1 MLLLSGIEFY
11 ICTDKNQT
19 MEVSQIVFQIALIL
33 VPAGAVLMT
42 AIYFMRRESEK
53 ELRNAQIELRK
64 ERQKF
69 FLPNRVDAYQRA
81 ILLMERIHPNSL
93 VMRHNNPGLPAAAL
107 QMQLL
112 EAIRNEYEHNIAQQM
127 FISQS
132 AWELVRNSKDETVK
146 IIHLAGQQ
154 MEATSTGM
162 DLSSK
167 IFEIVG
173 EIGELPSEIAVKAL
187 KEEVQ
192 ALF

>member
-1 MLLLSGIEFY
+1 
-11 ICTDKNQT
+11 
-19 MEVSQIVFQIALIL
+19 MEITQIVFQIALIL

-42 AIYFMRRESEK
+42 AVYFMRRESEK
-53 ELRNAQIELRK
+53 EMRNAQIELKK

-93 VMRHNNPGLPAAAL
+93 VMRHNNPGMPVAA
-107 QMQLL
+107 MQLTLL

-132 AWELVRNSKDETVK
+132 AWELVKKSKDETVK
-146 IIHLAGQQ
+146 IVHLAGQQ
-154 MEATSTGM
+154 LDATSTAM

-173 EIGELPSEIAVKAL
+173 EIGELPSEIAVRAL

-192 ALF
+192 SLF

>member
-1 MLLLSGIEFY
+1 
-11 ICTDKNQT
+11 
-19 MEVSQIVFQIALIL
+19 MEITQIVFQIALIL

-42 AIYFMRRESEK
+42 AVYFMRRESEK
-53 ELRNAQIELRK
+53 EMRSAQIELKK

-93 VMRHNNPGLPAAAL
+93 VMRHNNPGMPAAAM
-107 QMQLL
+107 QMTLL
-112 EAIRNEYEHNIAQQM
+112 EAIRSEYEHNIAQQM

-132 AWELVRNSKDETVK
+132 TWDLVRKSKDETVK
-146 IIHLAGQQ
+146 IVHLAGQQ
-154 MEATSTGM
+154 LDATATAM
-162 DLSSK
+162 DLSAK

-173 EIGELPSEIAVKAL
+173 EIGEMPSEIAVRAL

-192 ALF
+192 SLF

>member
-1 MLLLSGIEFY
+1 
-11 ICTDKNQT
+11 
-19 MEVSQIVFQIALIL
+19 MEITQIVFQIALIL

-42 AIYFMRRESEK
+42 AVYFMRRESEK
-53 ELRNAQIELRK
+53 EMRNAQIELKK

-93 VMRHNNPGLPAAAL
+93 VMRHNNPGMPAAAM
-107 QMQLL
+107 QVQLL

-132 AWELVRNSKDETVK
+132 AWELVRKSKEETVK
-146 IIHLAGQQ
+146 IVHLAGQQ
-154 MEATSTGM
+154 LDATATAM
-162 DLSSK
+162 DLSGK

-173 EIGELPSEIAVKAL
+173 EIGELPSEIAVRAL

-192 ALF
+192 SLF

>member
-1 MLLLSGIEFY
+1 MDI
-11 ICTDKNQT
+11 T
-19 MEVSQIVFQIALIL
+19 QIVFQIALIL

-42 AIYFMRRESEK
+42 AVYFMRRESEK
-53 ELRNAQIELRK
+53 EMRNAQIELRK

-93 VMRHNNPGLPAAAL
+93 VMRHNNPGLPAAAM
-107 QMQLL
+107 QVQLL
-112 EAIRNEYEHNIAQQM
+112 EAIRSEYEHNIAQQM
-127 FISQS
+127 FISQPT
-132 AWELVRNSKDETVK
+132 WDLVRKSKDETVK
-146 IIHLAGQQ
+146 IVHLAGQQ
-154 MEATSTGM
+154 LDSTATGM

-173 EIGELPSEIAVKAL
+173 EIGELPSEIAVRAL

>member
-1 MLLLSGIEFY
+1 M
-11 ICTDKNQT
+11 D
-19 MEVSQIVFQIALIL
+19 VAQIVFQIALIL
-33 VPAGAVLMT
+33 VPAGAVLLT
-42 AIYFMRRESEK
+42 AVYFMRRESEK

-69 FLPNRVDAYQRA
+69 FLPNRVDAYQRI

-93 VMRHNNPGLPAAAL
+93 VMRNNNPGMPAAA
-107 QMQLL
+107 MQVKLL
-112 EAIRNEYEHNIAQQM
+112 EAIRSEYEHNIAQQM
-127 FISQS
+127 FISQPT
-132 AWELVRNSKDETVK
+132 WELVKKSKDETVK

-154 MEATSTGM
+154 LDATATAM
-162 DLSSK
+162 DLSAK

-173 EIGELPSEIAVKAL
+173 EIGELPSDIAVKAL

>member
-1 MLLLSGIEFY
+1 MDI
-11 ICTDKNQT
+11 T
-19 MEVSQIVFQIALIL
+19 QIVFQIALII

-42 AIYFMRRESEK
+42 AIYFMRRESER
-53 ELRNAQIELRK
+53 ELRNAQIELKK
-64 ERQKF
+64 ERQQF

-93 VMRHNNPGLPAAAL
+93 VMRHNNPGLPAAAM
-107 QMQLL
+107 QVQLL
-112 EAIRNEYEHNIAQQM
+112 EAIRSEYEHNIAQQM
-127 FISQS
+127 FISQPT
-132 AWELVRNSKDETVK
+132 WELVRKSKDETVK
-146 IIHLAGQQ
+146 IVHLAGQSLD
-154 MEATSTGM
+154 ATATAM

-192 ALF
+192 SLF

>member
-1 MLLLSGIEFY
+1 MDIA
-11 ICTDKNQT
+11 
-19 MEVSQIVFQIALIL
+19 QIVFQIALIV

-53 ELRNAQIELRK
+53 ELRNAQFELKK

-107 QMQLL
+107 QVKLL
-112 EAIRNEYEHNIAQQM
+112 EAIRSEYEHNIAQQM
-127 FISQS
+127 FISTS
-132 AWELVRNSKDETVK
+132 AWDLVRKSKDETVK
-146 IIHLAGQQ
+146 IINLAGQQ
-154 MEATSTGM
+154 MGPTSNGL
-162 DLSSK
+162 DLAGK

-173 EIGELPSEIAVKAL
+173 EVGVLPTEIAVKAL

-192 ALF
+192 TLF